1 MPPINSV
8 SQLTRLLRA
17 QVEGL
22 RLRGRANEPA
32 ANPGKTTSA
41 SSSSPSTQATG
52 DGLIHYLVA
61 QRVQGIAMDDP
72 QRKRKTFRIFL
83 ESVLLQ
89 EFGMNLI
96 GDSGFQQVVEEVLQR
111 MESDNELHAAMQE
124 ASTLLLEQAEQS
136 ASSPS

>member
-1 MPPINSV
+1 MPPIDSV
-8 SQLTRLLRA
+8 SQLTSLLRA
-17 QVEGL
+17 QVTGL
-22 RLRGRANEPA
+22 RLRGRPNEPA
-32 ANPGKTTSA
+32 ANPGKTSA
-41 SSSSPSTQATG
+41 SSASPSAQATG

-89 EFGMNLI
+89 ELGMNLI

-111 MESDNELHAAMQE
+111 MESDDELHAAMQE

-136 ASSPS
+136 TSSPT

>member
-1 MPPINSV
+1 MPPIDSV
-8 SQLTRLLRA
+8 SQLTSLLRA

-22 RLRGRANEPA
+22 RLRGRSNEPA
-32 ANPGKTTSA
+32 ANPGKTSA

-111 MESDNELHAAMQE
+111 MESDDELHAAMQE

-136 ASSPS
+136 ASSST